1 MKIRHNKKRNTA
13 FIYEALIVESTVC
26 ALKKDTERQ
35 NKAANIIKKYFKNG
49 SVLRKALECY
59 RALYDFYFSS
69 SNTVIL
75 IFFSTRSVH
84 TPSNLLDFSTAQL
97 SI

>member
-49 SVLRKALECY
+49 SVLRKDLECY
-59 RALYDFYFSS
+59 RALYE
-69 SNTVIL
+69 
-75 IFFSTRSVH
+75 R
-84 TPSNLLDFSTAQL
+84 Q
-97 SI
+97 